1 MNKFSKS
8 VHVYNVKT
16 ICIQKSI
23 HVNKCV
29 NIPLYKDVY
38 NNESLY
44 TKIGHMFTYRI
55 QL

>member
-23 HVNKCV
+23 HVNKHV
-29 NIPLYKDVY
+29 HMSLYRDVY
-38 NNESLY
+38 NIECLY
-44 TKIGHMFTYRI
+44 TKIGHMFTFRI